1 VSLRRVDARFLL
13 PREPRSALVL
23 GAMDGWAGGLA
34 AAGVEV
40 AREPGAR
47 EPDLAVAPARLAR
60 RAVATGAPMIV
71 LEGAVRP
78 RLAGRGLD
86 VRRLLARPG
95 VDAPSLLLPLDDPVV
110 ARYAVESFGVVDR
123 RWKLARLAVAR
134 ELLRRER
141 FPGLRGAVT
150 VAARPGGEPFML
162 AAARDGVP
170 LPSRLAWLLAPGQGD
185 ALSRNVLH
193 LFAAG
198 SPVPGWVLKF
208 ARVPGYAEPFERDE
222 RGLGLAAG
230 AGGAVAARAPAL
242 LARFEHR
249 GIHASVETAAP
260 GERLRERLRRP
271 GRRAD
276 KLRLIDAVA
285 DWILQVAST
294 TAAGPEALAGE
305 RRRLA
310 AETVPPWLG
319 QGARPGLVDELPPV
333 GAVLQ
338 HNDLGTWNIV
348 VGEDGFR
355 VLDWESA
362 RERGLPLWDLFYFL
376 ADALA
381 VVDGSVRG
389 EERHLHTTRLFAGRL
404 PLSSV
409 LFGWTRRAVAAAG
422 VPADAV
428 GRIATLCW
436 LHHSL
441 SPVARG
447 EALGELAP
455 GAAQPVHGTER
466 MAAAW
471 LADPELGESWGS
483 WRLDAPGARSAAASI
498 PGRPG

>member
-1 VSLRRVDARFLL
+1 VDARFLL

-23 GAMDGWAGGLA
+23 GGLDGWAGGLA
-34 AAGVEV
+34 AAGLEV
-40 AREPGAR
+40 ARGAGAR
-47 EPDLAVAPARLAR
+47 GPDLAVAPARMAR

-71 LEGAVRP
+71 LEGAIRP
-78 RLAGRGLD
+78 RLAGAGLD

-95 VDAPSLLLPLDDPVV
+95 VDEPSLLLPLDDPVV
-110 ARYAVESFGVVDR
+110 APYAVERFGVVDR
-123 RWKLARLAVAR
+123 RWKLARMAVAR
-134 ELLRRER
+134 ELLRRGR
-141 FPGLRGAVT
+141 FPSLGASVT
-150 VAARPGGEPFML
+150 VAARPGGEPYMV
-162 AAARDGVP
+162 AAARAHAG
-170 LPSRLAWLLAPGQGD
+170 LPSRVAVLLVPGQGD

-193 LFAAG
+193 LFAPG

-222 RGLGLAAG
+222 RGLGLAAR
-230 AGGAVAARAPAL
+230 AGGPVAARAPAL

-260 GERLRERLRRP
+260 GDRLRERLRRP
-271 GRRAD
+271 GRRAE

-285 DWILQVAST
+285 DWIVQIGRT
-294 TAAGPEALAGE
+294 TAAGPDSLAEE

-310 AETVPPWLG
+310 AQTVPPWLG
-319 QGARPGLVDELPPV
+319 HGAGAGLVDELPAV
-333 GAVLQ
+333 GGVLQ

-376 ADALA
+376 ADSLA

-409 LFGWTRRAVAAAG
+409 LFDWTRRAVAAAG

-447 EALGELAP
+447 EALGALAP

-471 LADPELGESWGS
+471 LADPDLGETWDS
-483 WRLDAPGARSAAASI
+483 WRLDPPGARSAAASV
-498 PGRPG
+498 PGRRG